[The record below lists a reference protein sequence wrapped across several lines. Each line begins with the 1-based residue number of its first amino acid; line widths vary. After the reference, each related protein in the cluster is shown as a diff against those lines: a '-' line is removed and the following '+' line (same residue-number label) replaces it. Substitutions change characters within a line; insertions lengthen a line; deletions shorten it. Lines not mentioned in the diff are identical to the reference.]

1 MCVCLN
7 ESLVKVKTD
16 IRNLQI
22 REKWEIRK
30 WKREN
35 AMNFFI
41 TCGFVETSLIGR
53 GSTWTLNF
61 CDAFPMFQN
70 IE

>member
-1 MCVCLN
+1 MGNKEMEKRKCN
-7 ESLVKVKTD
+7 E
-16 IRNLQI
+16 
-22 REKWEIRK
+22 
-30 WKREN
+30 
-35 AMNFFI
+35 FFI
-41 TCGFVETSLIGR
+41 TCDFVETSLIGR